1 MERAGCGARLETA
14 LTAVAGFLLRRAAF
28 GLVAVLAAAS
38 LAFLL
43 AWHAPGGPAVGLAG
57 EHGAPGYLEE
67 VNARLGLDRPAWHV
81 WLDWMGRLLRGDLGT
96 SWREG
101 VPVAALVAE
110 RLPLTL
116 SLTVGAAALAAAA
129 GTLIGLAAAA
139 HETRSWP
146 AAALAAL
153 HAVPGYVAAQALV
166 AVFALGLGVLP
177 VQGIADA
184 RDPAAGG
191 LALLAERARHLAL
204 PVLALALHQLCFVG
218 LLVRSGLIAEMRRPY
233 VTAAMAHGMGRGAA
247 RWRHA
252 LPNAMLPVATLSAA
266 RFGGLVGGALVI
278 ETAFALPGLG
288 RLAATAAIARD
299 HPVVIG
305 CVVAAVAIAWGAN
318 LVADLLAPLLDP
330 RLREGGR

>member
-1 MERAGCGARLETA
+1 ML
-14 LTAVAGFLLRRAAF
+14 GFLLRRVVF

-57 EHGAPGYLEE
+57 EYGAPGYLEE
-67 VNARLGLDRPAWHV
+67 VAARFGLDRPAWQV
-81 WLDWMGRLLRGDLGT
+81 WLDWIGRLLRGDLGT

-101 VPVAALVAE
+101 APVAALIAE
-110 RLPLTL
+110 RLPITLALTL
-116 SLTVGAAALAAAA
+116 GGAALAVLA

-139 HETRSWP
+139 WDTRSWP

-166 AVFALGLGVLP
+166 VVFALWLGLLP

-184 RDPAAGG
+184 RDPATGG
-191 LALLAERARHLAL
+191 LAVLGEQARHLAL
-204 PVLALALHQLCFVG
+204 PMLALALHQLCFIG
-218 LLVRSGLIAEMRRPY
+218 LLVRAGLIGEMRRPY
-233 VTAAMAHGMGRGAA
+233 VTAAMARGMGRGAA

-252 LPNAMLPVATLSAA
+252 LPNAMLPVATLTAA

-288 RLAATAAIARD
+288 RLAVTAAIARD

-305 CVVAAVAIAWGAN
+305 CVVTAAAIAWGAN
-318 LVADLLAPLLDP
+318 LLADMLAPLLDP
-330 RLREGGR
+330 RLRETAR